1 MISEITR
8 RDIFDLLRNGIQT
21 EDDTVVFFPYYGRL
35 SEIEFLERIF
45 DLKTLPSSDYRYH
58 TAKDDIHKHTV
69 LNNDW
74 APGWVFSDERF
85 GLNAGNDEVLL
96 RFICEVL
103 HPAVRP
109 KGDAWE
115 YYYNEINSFLKTDG
129 YELYPA
135 KKVSGRSVLGWRRV
149 DSSSPIAILPD
160 LSQCVP
166 LGQGGYGV
174 VYKYHNDAIN
184 MDFAIKIYHPLFA
197 TEDQREE
204 GEKRFFREAKI
215 LFSLESRNISRVY
228 DVGRASDGQPYIKM
242 EYIDGCN
249 LRKYYEEHGKLNWE
263 ECILIIREVINGISC
278 AHHNDIIHRDLR
290 PENVLCSFDKKTVK
304 VIDFGISAFIDI
316 ENHTRLTRTGE
327 YPAGGS
333 FADPA
338 LAENPKLRDC
348 RSDIY
353 SIGGLMFYLL
363 SGRNPSGSD
372 MKRVL
377 QTSNTGLSNEHVDI
391 VMKCLSSNIEDRY
404 TTCEELLAA
413 INNAQSH

>member
-1 MISEITR
+1 M
-8 RDIFDLLRNGIQT
+8 
-21 EDDTVVFFPYYGRL
+21 
-35 SEIEFLERIF
+35 
-45 DLKTLPSSDYRYH
+45 
-58 TAKDDIHKHTV
+58 
-69 LNNDW
+69 
-74 APGWVFSDERF
+74 
-85 GLNAGNDEVLL
+85 
-96 RFICEVL
+96 
-103 HPAVRP
+103 
-109 KGDAWE
+109 
-115 YYYNEINSFLKTDG
+115 
-129 YELYPA
+129 
-135 KKVSGRSVLGWRRV
+135 
-149 DSSSPIAILPD
+149 
-160 LSQCVP
+160 
-166 LGQGGYGV
+166 
-174 VYKYHNDAIN
+174 
-184 MDFAIKIYHPLFA
+184 
-197 TEDQREE
+197 
-204 GEKRFFREAKI
+204 
-215 LFSLESRNISRVY
+215 Y
-228 DVGRASDGQPYIKM
+228 DVGRTSDGQPYIKM

-249 LRKYYEEHGKLNWE
+249 LSKYYEEHGKLNWE

-290 PENVLCSFDKKTVK
+290 PENVLCAFDKKTVK

-391 VMKCLSSNIEDRY
+391 VMKGAYGTMSEARAFDPAAGRTRTVTVIPARVSALPGMPTFAVRPKRVAAYARVSTKSEEQLTSYEAQVKHYTEHIKSKEHTDNWQFVDVYTDMFVCQRRSKMKQGRLSSCRRWRMFTEDRCRKLFFKPEKSE
-404 TTCEELLAA
+404 TLTLTL
-413 INNAQSH
+413 